1 MKNDEVARRGT
12 NRGDF
17 APLGQAEPLLQA
29 SGEYAASNHHVLI
42 PRMHS
47 SLQQDFAGHEPIVM
61 FPTTLSSTVPDA
73 TLDQQ
78 QLVEA
83 ARVEYQQ
90 IQYPS
95 SPRAA
100 TKLIGNPFVSWSD
113 SLESNE
119 VSRLGCVKLL
129 CRDADQRQ
137 RAMQSSN
144 ISRGES
150 QQSSH
155 NTIKRSQTT
164 RLRTSQETQPQ
175 SLDNGCAPS
184 SLSDSRRATKR
195 SRTTP
200 HLRSSQLNHDELGE
214 RDELSEEPLASI
226 GPASSRQRRSSKT
239 EGNLTMSQKVT
250 EESIQDSI
258 RAIRASKA
266 KKAQETNSSDMLNSD
281 DLAIGLPKER
291 YVPRPSRSR
300 SARSTVE
307 EPDYSVMPEKTAK
320 QKMKRRKTG
329 DVIAV
334 QGHNLSQSASTPTQ
348 ETNASTNEESTAP
361 PMDKPLLTLGQT
373 QSNTPAKKRKR
384 GRPPKKRQ
392 EDVSNAISDD
402 QQAGVTGKGQMDE
415 VDELHQVMPSI
426 SEHQAPEHPVSHT
439 EPLLHDPEF
448 KDSLHTRLPSPVVQ
462 PTPASSAHRVGEV
475 QQVEETK
482 PKKRGRGRPRSTQN
496 NVREAAAA
504 DVGES
509 QTAADENEKAQ
520 EMQADTDLENGK
532 SHDLEKTE
540 GGAEEAIL
548 GAADDAAPALGSSRS
563 SEKRSEEHEAGARAA
578 KRGSTEPSPLG
589 KGKVPVRV
597 GLSRKARIAPLL
609 KIVKK

>member
-1 MKNDEVARRGT
+1 
-12 NRGDF
+12 
-17 APLGQAEPLLQA
+17 
-29 SGEYAASNHHVLI
+29 
-42 PRMHS
+42 
-47 SLQQDFAGHEPIVM
+47 
-61 FPTTLSSTVPDA
+61 
-73 TLDQQ
+73 
-78 QLVEA
+78 
-83 ARVEYQQ
+83 
-90 IQYPS
+90 
-95 SPRAA
+95 
-100 TKLIGNPFVSWSD
+100 
-113 SLESNE
+113 
-119 VSRLGCVKLL
+119 
-129 CRDADQRQ
+129 
-137 RAMQSSN
+137 MQSSN

-150 QQSSH
+150 QQPSH

-164 RLRTSQETQPQ
+164 RLRTSQDTQPQ
-175 SLDNGCAPS
+175 SLDNDCAPS
-184 SLSDSRRATKR
+184 SLSDSRRVTKR

-200 HLRSSQLNHDELGE
+200 HLCSSQLNHDELGE

-226 GPASSRQRRSSKT
+226 GLASSRQKRSSKT
-239 EGNLTMSQKVT
+239 EDNLTMSQKVV
-250 EESIQDSI
+250 EESVQDSI
-258 RAIRASKA
+258 RAIRAFKA
-266 KKAQETNSSDMLNSD
+266 KKAQETNSSDVLNSD
-281 DLAIGLPKER
+281 YLAIGLPKER

-307 EPDYSVMPEKTAK
+307 EPDYSVMPEKMAK

-334 QGHNLSQSASTPTQ
+334 QGHNFSQSASTPTQ
-348 ETNASTNEESTAP
+348 ETNASTNEESAAP
-361 PMDKPLLTLGQT
+361 PMDKPLSTSGQT

-392 EDVSNAISDD
+392 EDVSNAISDG

-415 VDELHQVMPSI
+415 VDELHQVMPST

-462 PTPASSAHRVGEV
+462 PTPASSAHRIGEV

-504 DVGES
+504 DVDEL
-509 QTAADENEKAQ
+509 QAAADENEKAQ
-520 EMQADTDLENGK
+520 EMQADTGLENGK

-548 GAADDAAPALGSSRS
+548 GAADDAAPSFGSSRS
-563 SEKRSEEHEAGARAA
+563 PEKRSEEHEVGARAA
-578 KRGSTEPSPLG
+578 KRGSAEPSPLG

>member
-1 MKNDEVARRGT
+1 
-12 NRGDF
+12 
-17 APLGQAEPLLQA
+17 
-29 SGEYAASNHHVLI
+29 
-42 PRMHS
+42 
-47 SLQQDFAGHEPIVM
+47 
-61 FPTTLSSTVPDA
+61 
-73 TLDQQ
+73 
-78 QLVEA
+78 
-83 ARVEYQQ
+83 
-90 IQYPS
+90 
-95 SPRAA
+95 
-100 TKLIGNPFVSWSD
+100 
-113 SLESNE
+113 
-119 VSRLGCVKLL
+119 
-129 CRDADQRQ
+129 
-137 RAMQSSN
+137 
-144 ISRGES
+144 
-150 QQSSH
+150 
-155 NTIKRSQTT
+155 
-164 RLRTSQETQPQ
+164 
-175 SLDNGCAPS
+175 
-184 SLSDSRRATKR
+184 
-195 SRTTP
+195 
-200 HLRSSQLNHDELGE
+200 
-214 RDELSEEPLASI
+214 
-226 GPASSRQRRSSKT
+226 
-239 EGNLTMSQKVT
+239 MSQKVA

-334 QGHNLSQSASTPTQ
+334 QGHNFSQSASTPTQ
-348 ETNASTNEESTAP
+348 ETNASTNEESAAP
-361 PMDKPLLTLGQT
+361 PMDKPLQT

-415 VDELHQVMPSI
+415 VDELHQVMPST

-439 EPLLHDPEF
+439 EPLLHDPDF
-448 KDSLHTRLPSPVVQ
+448 KDGLHTRLPSPVVQ
-462 PTPASSAHRVGEV
+462 PTPASSAHRIGEV

-504 DVGES
+504 DVDES
-509 QTAADENEKAQ
+509 QTVADENEKAQ
-520 EMQADTDLENGK
+520 EMQADTGLENGK
-532 SHDLEKTE
+532 SHDLVKAE
-540 GGAEEAIL
+540 GEAEEAIL

-563 SEKRSEEHEAGARAA
+563 SEKRSEEHEVGARAA
-578 KRGSTEPSPLG
+578 KRGSAEPSPLG